1 MRWRPCSD
9 RRTYG
14 DDDLRQGGHA
24 RIGSFGLSSKTADR
38 ADLSL
43 SGLAELLHYDQTYL
57 DRVAAEL
64 NNRPRRIV
72 GYRTP
77 QKSSPTS
84 WPVPLL
90 PPADTADAAKQIGC
104 PMEPV

>member
-24 RIGSFGLSSKTADR
+24 RIGSFGLSSKNADR

-64 NNRPRRIV
+64 NNRPRHIF
-72 GYRTP
+72 GYEPRRSLRRSPGQFRCFHRLTP
-77 QKSSPTS
+77 PTLRS
-84 WPVPLL
+84 
-90 PPADTADAAKQIGC
+90 K
-104 PMEPV
+104 